1 MRAYDALHARNR
13 LAQTIATLGASRKSK
28 STTKIVKV
36 HALLMH
42 VVCTAIAV
50 CPFVKPVVVA
60 VLPCFGV
67 IVRCLGLCRHGKNI

>member
-1 MRAYDALHARNR
+1 MTRVSLVLCGDQEKRMRAYDALHARNR

-50 CPFVKPVVVA
+50 C
-60 VLPCFGV
+60 LWLSPC
-67 IVRCLGLCRHGKNI
+67 CLALA